1 MSPRVRGSAR
11 GALPAASLAA
21 AVLLF
26 GARLPGAVEAAA
38 FLAPAFMLLV
48 LLARGRYPGERALLA
63 VARRAHARVPLE
75 PMPAPTRVAAS
86 IPRGGGLLASALAGR
101 APPPLSRPL

>member
-1 MSPRVRGSAR
+1 MRPRVRRNAR
-11 GALPAASLAA
+11 GALLATSLAA

-38 FLAPAFMLLV
+38 FLAPALMLLL

-63 VARRAHARVPLE
+63 VARRAHARAPLE
-75 PMPAPTRVAAS
+75 ATPAPMRLAAS